1 MTAPA
6 AGWYPDPAGSGG
18 QRWWDGSTWGEQ
30 VQPAGQPAQP
40 AVSGQPWGG
49 QPGQPGPAGAQQWS
63 GAPGAQQ
70 WGGAPEQPPAT
81 FAKANK
87 LSLIALALVVVCV
100 VIAMTTHYIV
110 FAFIPLFVAISAVQA
125 KERLAWPA
133 LGVAAALAI
142 WRFIA

>member
-18 QRWWDGSTWGEQ
+18 QRWWNGSTWGEQ
-30 VQPAGQPAQP
+30 VQPAAQP
-40 AVSGQPWGG
+40 AVTGQPWGSG
-49 QPGQPGPAGAQQWS
+49 QVGQSGPGGAQPWA

-70 WGGAPEQPPAT
+70 WASAPEAPPAN

-87 LSLIALALVVVCV
+87 LSLIAIALVVVCI
-100 VIAMTTHYIV
+100 VIAMATNYIV
-110 FAFIPLFVAISAVQA
+110 FAFIPLFVGISAVQA

-133 LGVAAALAI
+133 LGVAAALAV